1 MYIYPDNMKGKAS
14 LFLWR
19 LGDMIAIVIGIIL
32 SVAMIVVFHFVQP
45 LALVSAYAF
54 LSIRFDDRSIC
65 DYIVYA
71 FRFCVTT
78 QQIYFWQS
86 AQDGAPSVAS
96 FAIGVKVLK

>member
-32 SVAMIVVFHFVQP
+32 SFSLIAVFHFVQP
-45 LALVSAYAF
+45 LAVVSAYAF

-78 QQIYFWQS
+78 QQMYFWRW
-86 AQDGAPSVAS
+86 GEE
-96 FAIGVKVLK
+96 